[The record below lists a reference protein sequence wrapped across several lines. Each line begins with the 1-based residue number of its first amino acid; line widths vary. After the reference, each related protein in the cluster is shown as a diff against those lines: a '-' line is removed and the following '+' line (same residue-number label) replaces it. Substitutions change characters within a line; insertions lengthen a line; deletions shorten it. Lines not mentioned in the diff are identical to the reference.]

1 MATGKTY
8 KSFHYSNSLVW
19 DSARRGH
26 TSAPG
31 KPDIEIGSPPEFKGE
46 AGVWAP
52 EEMLVAALNACMML
66 TFVAF
71 AQGKKL
77 AFVAYESAAEG
88 LLENVDGKY
97 RIVEVSVQPIVGPEQ
112 RGRYRG
118 RPNDHG
124 RGEGKLLHFELDHRR
139 RETGRRSLSWHPM
152 SPPSVAGPPDQEPW
166 GEQKAR
172 RGLPPAVRRR
182 LRDQK
187 SPAGHDR
194 RGDKLQHD
202 ANQQGRCHSRCSTP

>member
-71 AQGKKL
+71 AQGKRL

-97 RIVEVSVQPIVGPEQ
+97 RIVEVSVRPKAFGPRPVLQ
-112 RGRYRG
+112 RG
-118 RPNDHG
+118 PAQPVQKSD
-124 RGEGKLLHFELDHRR
+124 
-139 RETGRRSLSWHPM
+139 
-152 SPPSVAGPPDQEPW
+152 AQDQNHVSS
-166 GEQKAR
+166 
-172 RGLPPAVRRR
+172 VRRKPSKPR
-182 LRDQK
+182 QPR
-187 SPAGHDR
+187 
-194 RGDKLQHD
+194 
-202 ANQQGRCHSRCSTP
+202 